1 MAASGKWQKTGAGE
15 SPRFLFDH
23 QFIKGLRTV
32 NENSK
37 ICSVS
42 RAGEAEDFHKK
53 AVENIRAAVENP
65 VKNAKAHGEKPV

>member
-1 MAASGKWQKTGAGE
+1 MWRSDWRQKTGAGE

-37 ICSVS
+37 ICNVS

-65 VKNAKAHGEKPV
+65 VKNAKTHGEKPA